1 MVIASDKTQQLG
13 SEVLLGLCM
22 CGEFSCGHYAFKKCL
37 IGILSPGLEQ
47 EEQIG
52 EKDLAVFIEV
62 LGESMTKGSVSRK
75 KIWRLAEAK

>member
-37 IGILSPGLEQ
+37 IGILSPGLE
-47 EEQIG
+47 
-52 EKDLAVFIEV
+52 
-62 LGESMTKGSVSRK
+62 
-75 KIWRLAEAK
+75 